1 MSADMSADYIPF
13 DRAFAREFS
22 LQLQVGNASAP
33 DGVTRVRMDGLGNL
47 AAAQYRRA
55 AEATG
60 REQEAAGRQQ
70 KEGEDR
76 KEPASDE
83 VKGEVPAEEA
93 ARMFD
98 QVSLAPWDT
107 RFPQRPGI
115 PDEAIVEVRLQ
126 RAGRESATMK
136 MWLRDAE
143 KDVANGPVLE
153 QLRRRVGEL
162 SGGRIYL

>member
-1 MSADMSADYIPF
+1 MSADMNADYIPF

-47 AAAQYRRA
+47 AAAQYRRVPD
-55 AEATG
+55 
-60 REQEAAGRQQ
+60 AAGREP
-70 KEGEDR
+70 KEGEAR
-76 KEPASDE
+76 NEPESEE
-83 VKGEVPAEEA
+83 VKGEVPADEA
-93 ARMFD
+93 VRMFD
-98 QVSLAPWDT
+98 QVSLAPWDR

-143 KDVANGPVLE
+143 KDVAIGPVLE

>member
-1 MSADMSADYIPF
+1 MSADYIPF
-13 DRAFAREFS
+13 DRAFAQEYS
-22 LQLQVGNASAP
+22 LQVEVGNASAP
-33 DGVTRVRMDGLGNL
+33 DGVTRVRMDGLGNI
-47 AAAQYRRA
+47 AAAQYRRVPDMA
-55 AEATG
+55 G
-60 REQEAAGRQQ
+60 REG
-70 KEGEDR
+70 KETEQR
-76 KEPASDE
+76 EPKEPESEE
-83 VKGEVPAEEA
+83 VKGEMRAEEA
-93 ARMFD
+93 VRLFD
-98 QVSLAPWDT
+98 QVSLAPWDR

-143 KDVANGPVLE
+143 KDVAIGPVLE

>member
-1 MSADMSADYIPF
+1 MSADMNADYIPF

-47 AAAQYRRA
+47 AAAQYRRTPEA
-55 AEATG
+55 AD
-60 REQEAAGRQQ
+60 REQKGGDEQ
-70 KEGEDR
+70 KEPES
-76 KEPASDE
+76 EE
-83 VKGEVPAEEA
+83 VKGEVPADEA
-93 ARMFD
+93 VRMFD
-98 QVSLAPWDT
+98 QVSLAPWDS

-143 KDVANGPVLE
+143 KDVAIGPVLE